1 MSPKLML
8 ENIIKVVIVLL
19 LFWSNLVHA
28 QKKESALWEITGSGL
43 KSKSYL
49 FGTFHTVSIKLIDS
63 FPELKEAIGE
73 CNFGIF
79 EKSAHHIG
87 VVADADIKTPPLDS
101 IFTKKEYLL
110 VDSFFTKSPFGS
122 IRPHNNEASLG
133 GMLQLVIMLNNEQT
147 KNQGLFFD
155 EYIQSYMMDSLNKK
169 TFGLDEPT
177 EMAESAKKADYKSMA
192 KLIVYLIESKVD
204 IDTLGGNEIFDEPL
218 YIKSMQADMKLSEEV
233 KIKEI
238 KDGTIERNQIWV
250 PKIISKIKEGS
261 CFIAVGLGHLQY
273 KSGLIALLRKY
284 GYTLHPIS
292 LNKR

>member
-1 MSPKLML
+1 ML
-8 ENIIKVVIVLL
+8 KKIIKLVIVLL
-19 LFWSNLVHA
+19 LLLFNLVRA
-28 QKKESALWEITGSGL
+28 QKKESALWEITGNGL

-63 FPELKEAIGE
+63 FPELKKTIDK

-79 EKSAHHIG
+79 EKSEHPIG

-101 IFTKKEYLL
+101 VFTKKEYLL

-122 IRPHNNEASLG
+122 IRPHNNEASLSA
-133 GMLQLVIMLNNEQT
+133 MLGVIVMLNNEQT
-147 KNQGLFFD
+147 KNQGFFFD
-155 EYIQSYMMDSLNKK
+155 DYIQSYMMDSLSKK

-192 KLIVYLIESKVD
+192 KLIMYLIKSKMD
-204 IDTLGGNEIFDEPL
+204 IDTLGDNKIFDEPL
-218 YIKSMQADMKLSEEV
+218 YTKSMQADMKLSEEV
-233 KIKEI
+233 KIKAI
-238 KDGTIERNQIWV
+238 KDGTVERNQIWV

-273 KSGLIALLRKY
+273 RSGLIALLREY
-284 GYTLHPIS
+284 GYTLHSVS